1 MNTVLDFILAAAP
14 WVAMGLLLV
23 IFCIRSA
30 VNKKK
35 GKKQSFDYG
44 MEGLSLGM
52 CFGLLIGTV
61 FGDNLSIGVSF
72 GALVGLAV
80 GMCVPKN
87 SENDEK

>member
-1 MNTVLDFILAAAP
+1 MCRY
-14 WVAMGLLLV
+14 GLLPV

-35 GKKQSFDYG
+35 GKRQSFDYG

-61 FGDNLSIGVSF
+61 FGDNISIGVSF
-72 GALVGLAV
+72 GAPAGLAV